1 MGLDVCWGSRANY
14 ILEFKD
20 KIDFEGKNQI
30 IGQARFLRAYIILNW

>member
-1 MGLDVCWGSRANY
+1 MGLDVCWSSRANY

-30 IGQARFLRAYIILNW
+30 IGQARFLRAYYQNW